1 MTIVV
6 ILSQLY
12 GFCESKLNTA
22 GDSSTWYGVSYS
34 KVQHPWQW
42 QDSAITGGQ
51 RGNVGMI
58 RRMTKV
64 ERLWESPT
72 ATAGEAKAGS
82 GDAWATIIII
92 IV

>member
-1 MTIVV
+1 MDFVNQNQPQRV
-6 ILSQLY
+6 IPVRGTVLA
-12 GFCESKLNTA
+12 TA
-22 GDSSTWYGVSYS
+22 KCGIHDNGS
-34 KVQHPWQW
+34 
-42 QDSAITGGQ
+42 SAITGGQ

-64 ERLWESPT
+64 ERLRGSSTAT

-82 GDAWATIIII
+82 RDAWATIIV